1 MGTGCTNGLD
11 TDQDGSSVSKKW
23 GCAHLVFPL
32 FCLGGGG
39 GRNIKRACDQAVKN
53 HIQPLICS
61 T

>member
-1 MGTGCTNGLD
+1 MGNGYTNGLD

-39 GRNIKRACDQAVKN
+39 GSEYKAG
-53 HIQPLICS
+53 L
-61 T
+61 